1 MIEMWR
7 FQKDITAPFSG
18 QRFTIRRVRFIDY
31 MAELGFAVS
40 TADKLRSAVEELR
53 TKTSDKDLEEKTTR
67 FYLSHGVVE
76 PKIWFGAEAEC
87 PPDEICFA
95 DIAADVGAIV
105 SEIVEYSTAVAI
117 QPEPQDDGVNV
128 SN

>member
-1 MIEMWR
+1 MIELWR
-7 FQKDITAPFSG
+7 FQKTITAPFSG

-40 TADKLRSAVEELR
+40 SLDELQTAVEELR

-67 FYLSHGVVE
+67 FYLTHGVVE

-87 PPDEICFA
+87 PPDAICYA

-117 QPEPQDDGVNV
+117 QPTTQDDGVNV

>member
-1 MIEMWR
+1 MIELWR
-7 FQKDITAPFSG
+7 FQKTITAPFSG

-105 SEIVEYSTAVAI
+105 AEIVEYSTAVAI
-117 QPEPQDDGVNV
+117 QPTQDDGVNV